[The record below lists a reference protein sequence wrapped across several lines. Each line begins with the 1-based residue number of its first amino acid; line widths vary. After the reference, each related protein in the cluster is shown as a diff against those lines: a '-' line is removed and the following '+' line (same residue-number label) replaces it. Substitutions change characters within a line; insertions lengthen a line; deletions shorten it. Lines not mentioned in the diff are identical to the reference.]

1 MVYKSDTRQ
10 AEAKLRLLTMRDHLQ
25 ATLDEHRFA
34 RTLQKMQETAD
45 VKLEGSVEKV
55 VEVTARKFGLHEDER
70 TRVLHHLIE
79 GADLS
84 LWGLSNAVTAIAQSA
99 ANYDRATEIES
110 IGGRFLTLPAAE
122 VKEIVRAA

>member
-1 MVYKSDTRQ
+1 M
-10 AEAKLRLLTMRDHLQ
+10 
-25 ATLDEHRFA
+25 
-34 RTLQKMQETAD
+34 
-45 VKLEGSVEKV
+45 KLEGSVEKV

-84 LWGLSNAVTAIAQSA
+84 LWGLSNAVTATAQNVAS
-99 ANYDRATEIES
+99 YDRATEIES

-122 VKEIVRAA
+122 IKEIVRAA